1 VLLPG
6 DVGLGVAV
14 AVVVAVTDTGK
25 WVISTAGEERRQF
38 LDMLL
43 KSQWWGFGGGLF
55 VRG

>member
-14 AVVVAVTDTGK
+14 AVVVAVTDTGE